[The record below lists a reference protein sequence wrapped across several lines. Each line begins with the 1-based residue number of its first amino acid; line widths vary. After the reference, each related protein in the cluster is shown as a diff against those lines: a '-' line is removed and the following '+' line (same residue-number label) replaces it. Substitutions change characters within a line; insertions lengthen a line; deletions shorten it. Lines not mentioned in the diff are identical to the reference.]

1 MCPAARESEKT
12 CKITILCQNAPEG
25 SRKRA
30 KSRTL
35 CFYNRLDVVLGEK
48 GYEDSG
54 LGGFSASDGTR
65 ISAQFTAVALADLP
79 ALKSSKIPRETMRF
93 ESKPSCRKLF
103 FGRQEH
109 FCWTLGVQIR
119 LGPCQI
125 RFGQTQ
131 IGLGQTQKRSR
142 TLSGT
147 SPPKIQKN
155 SGSKKTSVFSV
166 LLCQNIKFF
175 VAGAPERFCWVSGRL
190 GFDSFLKGSV

>member
-1 MCPAARESEKT
+1 M
-12 CKITILCQNAPEG
+12 
-25 SRKRA
+25 
-30 KSRTL
+30 
-35 CFYNRLDVVLGEK
+35 LGEK

-147 SPPKIQKN
+147 SPPKIQKK
-155 SGSKKTSVFSV
+155 SGAKKRQFLVYFYVKKFNFSSPAPWST
-166 LLCQNIKFF
+166 F
-175 VAGAPERFCWVSGRL
+175 V
-190 GFDSFLKGSV
+190 GFSDV